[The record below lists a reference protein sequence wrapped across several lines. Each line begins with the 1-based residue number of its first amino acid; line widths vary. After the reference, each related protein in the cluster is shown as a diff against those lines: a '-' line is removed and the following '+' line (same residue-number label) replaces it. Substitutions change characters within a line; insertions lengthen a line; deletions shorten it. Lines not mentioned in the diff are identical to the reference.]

1 MRIWINEMY
10 FQHFLDRLVASYDLE
25 KEREKFRDGSVLL
38 ASNIIFR
45 FTDFLKYLSSLSFFT
60 IFLYLSFS
68 SHCLSL
74 SIFLP
79 SLSFAALPPLSVSLP
94 RLVTRKRSAR
104 EYVIT
109 LYGASIYARVSLSSS
124 RHRQFKI
131 KREHLPRASLR
142 RLRRD
147 RPYIPKP
154 RNVEGVRGFASRSPL
169 WRTFFFYSFFL
180 PLPPPL
186 YLPYLL
192 ATLILRSNGRASR
205 GRRNFL
211 LRLALATTKK
221 EISKDP
227 TCCVHA

>member
-1 MRIWINEMY
+1 M
-10 FQHFLDRLVASYDLE
+10 
-25 KEREKFRDGSVLL
+25 

-45 FTDFLKYLSSLSFFT
+45 FTDFLKCLSSLSFFT
-60 IFLYLSFS
+60 IFLYLFLLIVFLYLSFS
-68 SHCLSL
+68 LRCLSL
-74 SIFLP
+74 SP
-79 SLSFAALPPLSVSLP
+79 PPPLSLP

-131 KREHLPRASLR
+131 KREHLPRASHR

-169 WRTFFFYSFFL
+169 WRTFFFYSFSL
-180 PLPPPL
+180 PLPLPL

-192 ATLILRSNGRASR
+192 ATLIFRSNGRASR
-205 GRRNFL
+205 GRNFL

-221 EISKDP
+221 EISKDQ
-227 TCCVHA
+227 HAASTHD

>member
-1 MRIWINEMY
+1 MY
-10 FQHFLDRLVASYDLE
+10 FQHFPDRLVASYDLE
-25 KEREKFRDGSVLL
+25 KERERNSERFRDGSVLL

-60 IFLYLSFS
+60 IFL
-68 SHCLSL
+68 
-74 SIFLP
+74 P
-79 SLSFAALPPLSVSLP
+79 SLSFAVSPPLSLSVSLP

-169 WRTFFFYSFFL
+169 WRSLFL
-180 PLPPPL
+180 LLFLSPSSSSSL

-192 ATLILRSNGRASR
+192 ATLIFRSNGRAPR
-205 GRRNFL
+205 GRNFL
-211 LRLALATTKK
+211 LGLALATTKK
-221 EISKDP
+221 EISKDQ
-227 TCCVHA
+227 HAASTHD

>member
-1 MRIWINEMY
+1 MS
-10 FQHFLDRLVASYDLE
+10 FFV
-25 KEREKFRDGSVLL
+25 
-38 ASNIIFR
+38 
-45 FTDFLKYLSSLSFFT
+45 YLSPFAVFR
-60 IFLYLSFS
+60 
-68 SHCLSL
+68 CLSL
-74 SIFLP
+74 SP
-79 SLSFAALPPLSVSLP
+79 LSIYLSVSLP

-169 WRTFFFYSFFL
+169 WRTFFFYSFSSPSSSSSL
-180 PLPPPL
+180 S
-186 YLPYLL
+186 
-192 ATLILRSNGRASR
+192 TLSPRNANLSLERKSVTREKLSFETRAR
-205 GRRNFL
+205 D
-211 LRLALATTKK
+211 TTKK
-221 EISKDP
+221 EISKDQ
-227 TCCVHA
+227 HAASTHD